1 MTKMCVSCKTE
12 KPLEDFGKNR
22 RQLDGLNYYCKACN
36 TARVKKYRAAEGALS
51 LHKLEVTLNSMVEQN
66 VALGRIITQQK
77 TTLDMLQATLQATTA
92 SLTEQ
97 PELVEHELAEL
108 DDVDKLILYGQ
119 QS

>member
-1 MTKMCVSCKTE
+1 MKLYEKTKMCVSCKTE

-22 RQLDGLNYYCKACN
+22 RQLDGLNYYCKVCN

-51 LHKLEVTLNSMVEQN
+51 LHKLEITLNSMVEQN

-77 TTLDMLQATLQATTA
+77 TTLDMLQATITA

-97 PELVEHELAEL
+97 PGEL

-119 QS
+119 QP